1 MEMIRMSQKME
12 TDTAKIGEIKPLEK
26 NTITEQ
32 NLRSYDLPDENDN
45 KNETGNK
52 LQKQQ

>member
-1 MEMIRMSQKME
+1 MAQKME
-12 TDTAKIGEIKPLEK
+12 SDTSKIREIKPLEK

-45 KNETGNK
+45 NNELGSK